1 MSLKKFELF
10 NLPASLFY
18 LKLQKFFSFSNTY
31 YLIQSIHFISI
42 EKCINEFHSMHE
54 ESLIDRLKDASQKRM
69 AFHELVTIYQE
80 KLYWHIRKIVIDHDD
95 TDDILQNVFVKVWNN
110 IDSFREESSLYTWLF
125 RIATNESLTF
135 LSKQKRRNK
144 FFVTQQDD
152 FLTGKLEADLYFE
165 GDEIQR
171 KLMEEVLKLPEK
183 QRLVF
188 NMKYFDGM
196 KFTEIAEILQLTT
209 GALKA
214 SYHIA
219 VKKIEENLKKHN

>member
-1 MSLKKFELF
+1 MSDER
-10 NLPASLFY
+10 
-18 LKLQKFFSFSNTY
+18 
-31 YLIQSIHFISI
+31 LIVQI
-42 EKCINEFHSMHE
+42 
-54 ESLIDRLKDASQKRM
+54 KDPTQKRM

-95 TDDILQNVFVKVWNN
+95 TDDILQDVFVKVWNN
-110 IDSFREESSLYTWLF
+110 IDNFREESSLYTWLF

-135 LSKQKRRNK
+135 LSKQKRRK
-144 FFVTQQDD
+144 IFFVQSDD
-152 FLTGKLEADLYFE
+152 EYLLGKLEADEYFD

-171 KLMEEVLKLPEK
+171 KLMAAVMKLPDR

-188 NMKYFDGM
+188 NLKYFSGM

-219 VKKIEENLKKHN
+219 VKKIEEYLKPQE

>member
-1 MSLKKFELF
+1 
-10 NLPASLFY
+10 
-18 LKLQKFFSFSNTY
+18 
-31 YLIQSIHFISI
+31 
-42 EKCINEFHSMHE
+42 MHE